1 MDQEKHLDLILK
13 EFQKVIQIHFPEF
26 INPRS
31 GYTGSNFD
39 SQISIKNKDFVKT
52 PFFYNG
58 NLKFIHFTNLFNL
71 ISILNSKSIRL
82 YNLIHSEDEEEFN
95 YAANILGLK
104 KEMQEYLKEYYYSFS
119 FCDANELNNKHM
131 WEEYGNKFKGV
142 ALEFEIVNNP
152 INWINYHISEILYD
166 LPKSLK
172 DFKNDID
179 KLKHKYPGANFNYD
193 INRIIGFFK
202 KYKFRGEKEI
212 RIATYFPFKSTSQII
227 RHTFPDFKINGK
239 RNRISNYFQLP
250 IYVNHESV
258 LLEAESEELIR
269 LSKFNDEFY
278 NTEPKLKITNIHFG
292 EKCGLDDNELI
303 KFTQKLNQT
312 LQYKYGYD
320 DLNLNYNFI
329 KESDCI

>member
-1 MDQEKHLDLILK
+1 MDKESYLDLILK
-13 EFQKVIQIHFPEF
+13 EFQKIVQTHFPEF

-31 GYTGSNFD
+31 GYSGSNFD
-39 SQISIKNKDFVKT
+39 TEISIKNKDFINT
-52 PFFYNG
+52 PFFYNW
-58 NLKFIHFTNLFNL
+58 NLKFVHFTNLFNL
-71 ISILNSKSIRL
+71 ISILNSKSFRF

-104 KEMQEYLKEYYYSFS
+104 KETQEYLKEYYYSFS
-119 FCDANELNNKHM
+119 FCDANELYNKYM

-142 ALEFEIVNNP
+142 ALEFKVINKP
-152 INWINYHISEILYD
+152 IDWVNYHVSEIFYD
-166 LPKSLK
+166 LPKSLE

-179 KLKHKYPGANFNYD
+179 LLKHKYPGASFDYD
-193 INRIIGFFK
+193 MNRIIGFFK
-202 KYKFRGEKEI
+202 KSQFRNEKEI
-212 RIATYFPFKSTSQII
+212 RIATYFPFKSNSKII
-227 RHTFPDFKINGK
+227 KHTFPDFKINGK

-250 IYVNHESV
+250 LYVNNKSV
-258 LLEAESEELIR
+258 FLQEEDEKLIR

-278 NTEPKLKITNIHFG
+278 GTNPKLKITNIYFG

-329 KESDCI
+329 RESDCL